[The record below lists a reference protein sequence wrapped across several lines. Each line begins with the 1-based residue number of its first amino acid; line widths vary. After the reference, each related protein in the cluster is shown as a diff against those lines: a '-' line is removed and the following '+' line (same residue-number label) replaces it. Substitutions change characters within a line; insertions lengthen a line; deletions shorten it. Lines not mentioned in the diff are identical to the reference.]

1 MIAVVK
7 ADAYGHGALELSRAF
22 LDGGAHT
29 LAVAFVSE
37 ARELREAGIKAPIL
51 VLFDRSEIP
60 AFFDLD
66 LIPVIHDINTAR
78 EFSEE
83 AVRRGRDMPVHVKID
98 TGMGRMGL
106 EGSAD
111 ISDLIKLPGIEC
123 VALMSHLSDADLAEP
138 SCSLRQ
144 VERLSKAAEEHF
156 PGGITR
162 HIANSAAV
170 LSCPEAHMDAVR
182 PGIALYGASPFE
194 DQRPGLGIEAL
205 KPVMSVS
212 AKVLTV
218 RRIPKGGTIS
228 YGRTFTAERDT
239 IAAVLAAGYAD
250 GYSRALSGQAHV
262 LVRGHRA
269 PVAGRVCM
277 DLTVVDVT
285 DIVGKDRVDQGDE
298 AVLLG
303 SQGAENITSHELA
316 KMAGTIPYEI
326 LTSLGAKARRVF
338 N

>member
-7 ADAYGHGALELSRAF
+7 ADAYGHGAIELSRAF

-37 ARELREAGIKAPIL
+37 ARELREAGIKAPLL

-78 EFSEE
+78 EFSGE
-83 AVRRGRDMPVHVKID
+83 AVRRNTTMPVHVKID

-144 VERLSKAAEEHF
+144 VERLSKVAKEHF

-194 DQRPGLGIEAL
+194 DQRPCIEAL

-228 YGRTFTAERDT
+228 YGRTFTAQRDT

-262 LVRGHRA
+262 LVRGKRA

-285 DIVGKDRVDQGDE
+285 DIVGVDGVDQGDE

-303 SQGAENITSHELA
+303 SQGEENITSHELA

-338 N
+338 H